1 MGSFVP
7 GIIFIDFPDV
17 YLRSLVGAH
26 SSWIMIYSDGDFP
39 KLGLAS
45 LDNSY
50 IFWDM
55 KPPLVDD
62 EFGDTLLTFI
72 YWGIS

>member
-39 KLGLAS
+39 KLG
-45 LDNSY
+45 